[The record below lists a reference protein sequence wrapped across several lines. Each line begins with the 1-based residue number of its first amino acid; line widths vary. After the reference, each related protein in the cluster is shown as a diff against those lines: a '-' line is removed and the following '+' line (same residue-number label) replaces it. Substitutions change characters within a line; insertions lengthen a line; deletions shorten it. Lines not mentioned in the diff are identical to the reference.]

1 MSKALRAGTGTDGG
15 PSIIVGT
22 PTPSDVLLD
31 ETPSTPSVPEE
42 SGPRRIEV
50 RAPSSE
56 EIAIA
61 LELPASVEALVP
73 GRTEDTPLSDP
84 FPRRQDTWP
93 SEHMQVFSLESS
105 DNSIPPVTHEEE
117 ALEDEPF
124 FARADEHVA
133 LHGQVEQDLESWA
146 QEKVKQKSRPEVIE
160 RRARFAR
167 YVKWAVGGAAVLCLA
182 AGIRTS
188 MSLARSND
196 AVPRAAAVQAVVVQP
211 SLPAEPAKP
220 AVVEAPAPVAEAKP
234 AEPTTAPEATATATA
249 EGAKPEEPAAP
260 TEQDPKAALE
270 AKKESQRALER
281 GKTDDAV
288 EAGKRAVALDPE
300 DGEAWLI
307 LGAAYQEKGQLHEAH
322 AAYKSCLTEGKRGPK
337 GECAAMLR

>member
-1 MSKALRAGTGTDGG
+1 
-15 PSIIVGT
+15 VF
-22 PTPSDVLLD
+22 LD

-73 GRTEDTPLSDP
+73 GKTEDSPTSDP
-84 FPRRQDTWP
+84 FPSRQDTWP
-93 SEHMQVFSLESS
+93 SEQMQVFSLESS

-117 ALEDEPF
+117 ELEDEPF

-133 LHGQVEQDLESWA
+133 RQGQAEQDLDSWA

-188 MSLARSND
+188 MSLAHSADGASSVGRG
-196 AVPRAAAVQAVVVQP
+196 AAVQAVAVQVQP

-220 AVVEAPAPVAEAKP
+220 EVAEAPAPVAEAKP
-234 AEPTTAPEATATATA
+234 AETAAAPEATPPAA
-249 EGAKPEEPAAP
+249 EEPAAP
-260 TEQDPKAALE
+260 SERDPKAALE

-281 GKTDDAV
+281 GKTDDAI
-288 EAGKRAVALDPE
+288 EAGKRSVALDPE

-307 LGAAYQEKGQLHEAH
+307 LGAAYQEKGQLHDAH
-322 AAYKSCLTEGKRGPK
+322 AAYKSCLSEGKRGPK